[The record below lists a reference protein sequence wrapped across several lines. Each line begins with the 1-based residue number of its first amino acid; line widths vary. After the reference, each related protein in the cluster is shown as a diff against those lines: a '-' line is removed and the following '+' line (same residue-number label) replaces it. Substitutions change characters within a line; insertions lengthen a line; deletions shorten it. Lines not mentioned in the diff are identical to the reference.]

1 MSMVR
6 LEECS
11 LENELIK
18 ASLDILGSQMRVIE
32 VHKKMESWVQRA
44 AAKERDFE
52 KCLRSGDMQMV
63 LQSNEVLHTRRMVHL
78 WRNWQGTL
86 SQQD

>member
-32 VHKKMESWVQRA
+32 VHKKDGKLG
-44 AAKERDFE
+44 AKSSR
-52 KCLRSGDMQMV
+52 KGA
-63 LQSNEVLHTRRMVHL
+63 
-78 WRNWQGTL
+78 
-86 SQQD
+86 